1 MGRVL
6 KSLLLVIGGLIVLLV
21 IGAVSFLLLFDPNDY
36 RDDIAAEV
44 KLATGR
50 ELIIEGDVEVSIFPW
65 LAIEIGSTRLGN
77 AAGFGDEPFAS
88 FERVRLSIRLMPMLI
103 SRKLEVATADIDKLR
118 LNLAVDSNGR
128 SNWQDFIDASEA
140 MATAPVPE
148 SEDES
153 ESDSGVLD
161 ISGIEIRDAAIRYS
175 DAQAGGSYMLTEL
188 NLATGSMTSD
198 ENNIIRID
206 GFSIDA
212 LVDGVADVPTTF
224 RLETSSIEM
233 DGNAEMIS
241 LDRVELS
248 LLGLDITAD
257 VEPFSYAD
265 EITPI
270 AAIQVDAFSLRN
282 LMQRLDIEAPETAD
296 PNALGKVSID
306 ATVRVSSTALALTD
320 LTLVMDETTFT
331 GELSIPQGDNGI
343 YRLDLTADSIDLDK
357 YMAPAVDVESTA
369 AADEPPIEIPSELIR
384 LINARGSLKVGDANL
399 GGMRFENVEL
409 GLNTN
414 NGNLRLH
421 PISATLFEG
430 TYNGDVR
437 IDASGDTPVMSVNER
452 IEGVQLGAL
461 AQAMF
466 EQDNISG
473 TINGSFKLSGRG
485 SDLAAIQRDLDGDI
499 SFELVDGAW
508 EGTDIWYELRRA
520 RAAIKQ
526 EPAPEPQLPARTQFS
541 QVRASGPVRNGVF
554 SNNDLLVELPF
565 MQLTGK
571 GSVNLVEATVDYRIS
586 ARVFDKPELIGDDI
600 SADELKD
607 FTKTVIPI
615 RVSGSLTAPSITPD
629 VGKLLEEQVKKE
641 VEDKIKDKLEDKL
654 KDLFKF

>member
-44 KLATGR
+44 KSATGR
-50 ELIIEGDVEVSIFPW
+50 ELTIDGDVEVSIFPW

-306 ATVRVSSTALALTD
+306 ATVRVSPTALALTD

-331 GELSIPQGDNGI
+331 GELWIPQGDNDI
-343 YRLDLTADSIDLDK
+343 YRLELTADSIDLDK
-357 YMAPAVDVESTA
+357 YMAPAVEGESTA

-384 LINARGSLKVGDANL
+384 LINARGSLKVGVANL

>member
-1 MGRVL
+1 MGRAL
-6 KSLLLVIGGLIVLLV
+6 KPLLLVIAGLIGLLA

-103 SRKLEVATADIDKLR
+103 SRKLEVATADVDKLR

-153 ESDSGVLD
+153 ESDSGTLD

-306 ATVRVSSTALALTD
+306 ATVRVSPTALALTD

-409 GLNTN
+409 GLNSN

-485 SDLAAIQRDLDGDI
+485 SDLAAIQRDLDGNI
-499 SFELVDGAW
+499 SFELIDGAW
-508 EGTDIWYELRRA
+508 EGTDVWYELRRA

-554 SNNDLLVELPF
+554 SNNDLLAELPF

>member
-1 MGRVL
+1 
-6 KSLLLVIGGLIVLLV
+6 
-21 IGAVSFLLLFDPNDY
+21 
-36 RDDIAAEV
+36 
-44 KLATGR
+44 
-50 ELIIEGDVEVSIFPW
+50 
-65 LAIEIGSTRLGN
+65 
-77 AAGFGDEPFAS
+77 
-88 FERVRLSIRLMPMLI
+88 
-103 SRKLEVATADIDKLR
+103 
-118 LNLAVDSNGR
+118 
-128 SNWQDFIDASEA
+128 
-140 MATAPVPE
+140 MATVPVPE
-148 SEDES
+148 SGDES
-153 ESDSGVLD
+153 ESDSGALD
-161 ISGIEIRDAAIRYS
+161 ISGMEIRDAAIRYS
-175 DAQAGGSYMLTEL
+175 DAQAGGSYTLTDV

-212 LVDGVADVPTTF
+212 LVEGVADVPTTF

-233 DGNAEMIS
+233 DGNAEVIS

-248 LLGLDITAD
+248 LLGLDISAD

-331 GELSIPQGDNGI
+331 GELSIPQGDNDI
-343 YRLDLTADSIDLDK
+343 YRLELTADSIDLDK
-357 YMAPAVDVESTA
+357 YMAPAVEVESTA

-554 SNNDLLVELPF
+554 SNNDLLAELPF

>member
-6 KSLLLVIGGLIVLLV
+6 KSLLLVLGGLIVLLV

-103 SRKLEVATADIDKLR
+103 SRKLEVATADVDKLQ
-118 LNLAVDSNGR
+118 LNLAIDNNGR

-140 MATAPVPE
+140 MATVPVPE
-148 SEDES
+148 SGDES
-153 ESDSGVLD
+153 ESDSGALD
-161 ISGIEIRDAAIRYS
+161 ISGMEIRDAAIRYS
-175 DAQAGGSYMLTEL
+175 DAQAGGSYTLTEL

-212 LVDGVADVPTTF
+212 LVEGVADVPTTF

-233 DGNAEMIS
+233 DGNAEVIS

-248 LLGLDITAD
+248 LLGLDISAD

-331 GELSIPQGDNGI
+331 GELSIPQGDNDI
-343 YRLDLTADSIDLDK
+343 YRLELTADSIDLDK
-357 YMAPAVDVESTA
+357 YMAPAVEVESTA

-485 SDLAAIQRDLDGDI
+485 SDLAAIQRDLDGEI

-554 SNNDLLVELPF
+554 SNNDLLAELPF

>member
-6 KSLLLVIGGLIVLLV
+6 KSLLLVIGGLIGLLV
-21 IGAVSFLLLFDPNDY
+21 IGVVSFLLLFDPNDY

-88 FERVRLSIRLMPMLI
+88 FERARLSIRLMPMLI
-103 SRKLEVATADIDKLR
+103 SRKLEVATADVDKLR

-153 ESDSGVLD
+153 ESDSGTLD

-175 DAQAGGSYMLTEL
+175 DAQAGGSYTLTEL

-306 ATVRVSSTALALTD
+306 ATVRVSPTALALTD

-331 GELSIPQGDNGI
+331 GELWIPQGDNDI
-343 YRLDLTADSIDLDK
+343 YRLELTADSIDLDK
-357 YMAPAVDVESTA
+357 YMAPAVEGESTA

-384 LINARGSLKVGDANL
+384 LINARGSLKVGVANL

>member
-88 FERVRLSIRLMPMLI
+88 FERARLSIRLMPMLI
-103 SRKLEVATADIDKLR
+103 SRKLEVATADVDKLQ
-118 LNLAVDSNGR
+118 LNLAIDNNGR

-140 MATAPVPE
+140 MATVPVPE
-148 SEDES
+148 SGDES
-153 ESDSGVLD
+153 ESDSGALD
-161 ISGIEIRDAAIRYS
+161 ISGMEIRDAAIRYS
-175 DAQAGGSYMLTEL
+175 DAQAGGSYTLTEL

-212 LVDGVADVPTTF
+212 LVEGVADVPTTF

-233 DGNAEMIS
+233 DGNAEVIS

-248 LLGLDITAD
+248 LLGLDISAD

-331 GELSIPQGDNGI
+331 GELSIPQGDNDI
-343 YRLDLTADSIDLDK
+343 YRLELTADSIDLDK
-357 YMAPAVDVESTA
+357 YMAPAVEVESTA

-554 SNNDLLVELPF
+554 SNNDLLAELPF

>member
-44 KLATGR
+44 KSATGR
-50 ELIIEGDVEVSIFPW
+50 ELTIDGDVEVSIFPW

-188 NLATGSMTSD
+188 NLATGSLTSD

-212 LVDGVADVPTTF
+212 LVEGVADVPTTF

-306 ATVRVSSTALALTD
+306 ATVRVSPTALALTD

-331 GELSIPQGDNGI
+331 GELWIPQGDNDI
-343 YRLDLTADSIDLDK
+343 YRLELTADSIDLDK
-357 YMAPAVDVESTA
+357 YMAPAVEGESTA

-384 LINARGSLKVGDANL
+384 LINARGSLKVGVANL

>member
-1 MGRVL
+1 MGRAL
-6 KSLLLVIGGLIVLLV
+6 KTLLLVIGGLIGLLV

-103 SRKLEVATADIDKLR
+103 SRKLEVATADVDKLR
-118 LNLAVDSNGR
+118 LNLAIDSNGR
-128 SNWQDFIDASEA
+128 SNWQDFIDASEV
-140 MATAPVPE
+140 MASAPVPE
-148 SEDES
+148 SEDET
-153 ESDSGVLD
+153 ESDSGALD
-161 ISGIEIRDAAIRYS
+161 ISGIEIRDAVIRYS
-175 DAQAGGSYMLTEL
+175 DAQAGGSYTLTEL
-188 NLATGSMTSD
+188 NLATGSLTSD

-212 LVDGVADVPTTF
+212 LVEGVADVPTTF
-224 RLETSSIEM
+224 RLDTSSIEM

-248 LLGLDITAD
+248 LLGLDISAD

-306 ATVRVSSTALALTD
+306 ATVRVSSTALTLTD

-331 GELSIPQGDNGI
+331 GELSIPQGDNDI
-343 YRLDLTADSIDLDK
+343 YRLELTADSIDLDK

-485 SDLAAIQRDLDGDI
+485 SDLAAIQRDLDGEI

-520 RAAIKQ
+520 RATIKQ

-554 SNNDLLVELPF
+554 SNNDLLAELPF

-571 GSVNLVEATVDYRIS
+571 GSVNFVEATVDYRIS

>member
-88 FERVRLSIRLMPMLI
+88 FERARLSIRLMPMLI
-103 SRKLEVATADIDKLR
+103 SRKLEVATADVDKLH
-118 LNLAVDSNGR
+118 LNLAIDNNGR

-140 MATAPVPE
+140 MATVPVPE
-148 SEDES
+148 SGDES
-153 ESDSGVLD
+153 ESDSGALD
-161 ISGIEIRDAAIRYS
+161 ISGMEIRDAAIRYS
-175 DAQAGGSYMLTEL
+175 DAQAGGSYTLTEL

-212 LVDGVADVPTTF
+212 LVEGVADVPTTF

-233 DGNAEMIS
+233 DGNAEVIS

-248 LLGLDITAD
+248 LLGLDISAD

-331 GELSIPQGDNGI
+331 GELSIPQGDNDI
-343 YRLDLTADSIDLDK
+343 YRLELTADSIDLDK
-357 YMAPAVDVESTA
+357 YMAPAVEVESTA

-554 SNNDLLVELPF
+554 SNNDLLAELPF

>member
-44 KLATGR
+44 KSATGR

-103 SRKLEVATADIDKLR
+103 SRKLEVATADVDKLR

-153 ESDSGVLD
+153 ESDSGALD

-188 NLATGSMTSD
+188 NLVTGSLTSD

-248 LLGLDITAD
+248 LLGLDISAD

-306 ATVRVSSTALALTD
+306 ATVRVSPTALALTD

-331 GELSIPQGDNGI
+331 GELSIPQGDNDI
-343 YRLDLTADSIDLDK
+343 YRLELTADSIDLDK

-554 SNNDLLVELPF
+554 SNNDLLAELPF
-565 MQLTGK
+565 MQLIGK

-586 ARVFDKPELIGDDI
+586 ARVFDNPELIGDDI

-615 RVSGSLTAPSITPD
+615 RVSGPLTAPSITPD

-641 VEDKIKDKLEDKL
+641 VEDKIKDKLEDKF

>member
-6 KSLLLVIGGLIVLLV
+6 KSLLLVIGGLIVLMV

-44 KLATGR
+44 KSATGR

-153 ESDSGVLD
+153 ESDSGALD

-188 NLATGSMTSD
+188 NLVTGSMTSD

-224 RLETSSIEM
+224 RLATSSIEM

-248 LLGLDITAD
+248 LLGLDISAD

-306 ATVRVSSTALALTD
+306 ATVRVSPTALALTD

-331 GELSIPQGDNGI
+331 GELSIPQGDNDI
-343 YRLDLTADSIDLDK
+343 YRLELTADSIDLDK
-357 YMAPAVDVESTA
+357 YMAPAVEVESTA

-430 TYNGDVR
+430 TYDGDVR

-452 IEGVQLGAL
+452 IKGVQLGAL

-554 SNNDLLVELPF
+554 SNNDLLAELPF

>member
-1 MGRVL
+1 MGRAL
-6 KSLLLVIGGLIVLLV
+6 KPLLLVIAGLIVLLV

-36 RDDIAAEV
+36 RDDIAVEV

-77 AAGFGDEPFAS
+77 AAGFCDEPFAS

-103 SRKLEVATADIDKLR
+103 SRKLEVATADVDKLQ
-118 LNLAVDSNGR
+118 LNLAIDSSGR

-153 ESDSGVLD
+153 ESDSGALD

-175 DAQAGGSYMLTEL
+175 DAQAGGSYTLTEL
-188 NLATGSMTSD
+188 NLATGSLTSG

-224 RLETSSIEM
+224 RLQTSSIEM
-233 DGNAEMIS
+233 DSNAEMIS

-248 LLGLDITAD
+248 LLGLDISAD

-306 ATVRVSSTALALTD
+306 ATVRVSPTALALTD

-331 GELSIPQGDNGI
+331 GELSIPQGDNDI
-343 YRLDLTADSIDLDK
+343 YRLELTADSIDLDK
-357 YMAPAVDVESTA
+357 YMAPAVEGESTA

-384 LINARGSLKVGDANL
+384 LINARGSLKVGDAHL

-499 SFELVDGAW
+499 SFELIDGAW

-554 SNNDLLVELPF
+554 SNNDLLAELPF
-565 MQLTGK
+565 MQVTGK

-600 SADELKD
+600 SADEFKD

>member
-6 KSLLLVIGGLIVLLV
+6 KSLLLVLGGLIVLLV

-65 LAIEIGSTRLGN
+65 VAIEIGSTRLGN

-88 FERVRLSIRLMPMLI
+88 FERARLSIRLMPMLI
-103 SRKLEVATADIDKLR
+103 SRKLEVATADVDKLR

-140 MATAPVPE
+140 MATAPVTE
-148 SEDES
+148 AGDASES
-153 ESDSGVLD
+153 ESGALD

-175 DAQAGGSYMLTEL
+175 DAQAGGSYTLTEL
-188 NLATGSMTSD
+188 NLVTGSLASD
-198 ENNIIRID
+198 ENNNIRID

-212 LVDGVADVPTTF
+212 LLEGVADLPTTF

-233 DGNAEMIS
+233 DGNAEVIS

-248 LLGLDITAD
+248 LLGLDISAD

-331 GELSIPQGDNGI
+331 GELSIPQGDNDI
-343 YRLDLTADSIDLDK
+343 YRLELTADSIDLDK
-357 YMAPAVDVESTA
+357 YMAPAVEVESTA

-473 TINGSFKLSGRG
+473 TVNGSFKLSGRG

-554 SNNDLLVELPF
+554 SNNDLLAELPF

-571 GSVNLVEATVDYRIS
+571 GSVNLV
-586 ARVFDKPELIGDDI
+586 
-600 SADELKD
+600 
-607 FTKTVIPI
+607 
-615 RVSGSLTAPSITPD
+615 
-629 VGKLLEEQVKKE
+629 
-641 VEDKIKDKLEDKL
+641 
-654 KDLFKF
+654 

>member
-6 KSLLLVIGGLIVLLV
+6 KPLLLVIGGLIVLLV

-103 SRKLEVATADIDKLR
+103 SRKLEVSTADVDKLR

-153 ESDSGVLD
+153 ESDSGALD

-175 DAQAGGSYMLTEL
+175 DAQAGGSYTLTEL
-188 NLATGSMTSD
+188 NLVTGSLTSD

-224 RLETSSIEM
+224 RLDTSSIEM

-248 LLGLDITAD
+248 LLGLDISAD

-282 LMQRLDIEAPETAD
+282 LMQRLDIEAPDTAD

-306 ATVRVSSTALALTD
+306 ATVRVSPTALALTD

-331 GELSIPQGDNGI
+331 GELSIPQGDNDI
-343 YRLDLTADSIDLDK
+343 YRLELTADSIDLDK

-485 SDLAAIQRDLDGDI
+485 SDLGAIQRDLDGDI
-499 SFELVDGAW
+499 SFELIDGAW
-508 EGTDIWYELRRA
+508 EGTDVWYELRRA

-554 SNNDLLVELPF
+554 SNNDLLAELPF

-571 GSVNLVEATVDYRIS
+571 GSVNFVEATVDYRIS

>member
-103 SRKLEVATADIDKLR
+103 SRKLEVSTADVDKLR

-153 ESDSGVLD
+153 ESDSGALD

-175 DAQAGGSYMLTEL
+175 DAQAGGSYTLTEL
-188 NLATGSMTSD
+188 NLVTGSLTSD

-224 RLETSSIEM
+224 RLETSLIEM

-248 LLGLDITAD
+248 LLGLDISAD

-331 GELSIPQGDNGI
+331 GELSIPQGDNDI
-343 YRLDLTADSIDLDK
+343 YRLELTADSIDLDK
-357 YMAPAVDVESTA
+357 YMAPAVEVESTA

-485 SDLAAIQRDLDGDI
+485 SDLAAIQRDLGGEI

-554 SNNDLLVELPF
+554 SNNDLLAELPF

-571 GSVNLVEATVDYRIS
+571 GSVNFVEATVDYRIS